1 MTSKIRLLY
10 GILLALLTGVA
21 LAQNDFQDLPN
32 LGDSTGRIYSPSQD
46 RALGAAFM
54 RQLRQQDII
63 LDDPEATRYLSALGH
78 KLTVHSEN
86 PGFGFTFF
94 LVNDRSINAFAGP
107 AGHIGVNTG
116 LVIAAESESE
126 LAAVLAHEIAH
137 VTQRHLARAFEASDK
152 LSIPTAAAIIAGIL
166 IGTQSGQ
173 AGAATITAA
182 TAASMQS
189 QINFTRANEKE
200 ADRVGIQ
207 TLADAGFDPNSMAS
221 FFERLQK
228 NSRLY
233 GDRLPEF
240 LSTHPV
246 TTNRIAEAENRASSY
261 PKVTV
266 VENPDFQ
273 LIRARLRVQSYDNPA
288 QVLADFQ
295 RYHGNDGGKSAAE
308 RYEYALLLEANE
320 KYQQAMNVI
329 DGLLHSDPDRLA
341 YRLAKADI
349 FGHMRR
355 YGDAISI
362 YKATNQLFPGELAVL
377 LPYASTLLANNQ
389 PEAAYHLLLD
399 ASSSN
404 TESPQLN
411 KLLAQAAGTS
421 NKPAQAHTALSR
433 YYYLNG
439 FTDKAIE
446 QMQLAARTHGLSD
459 YQATRIQARLNQ
471 LRELRKSEKAELK
484 N

>member
-1 MTSKIRLLY
+1 MTSKTRPLFGFLLT
-10 GILLALLTGVA
+10 LLTGIA

-46 RALGAAFM
+46 RALGTAFM
-54 RQLRQQDII
+54 RQLRQQDAI
-63 LDDPEATRYLSALGH
+63 LDDPEATRYLTSLGH
-78 KLTVHSEN
+78 RLTVHSEN
-86 PGFGFTFF
+86 PGFGFSFF

-116 LVIAAESESE
+116 LFIAAQSESE

-152 LSIPTAAAIIAGIL
+152 LSIPTAAALIAGIL
-166 IGTQSGQ
+166 IGTRSGQ

-189 QINFTRANEKE
+189 QINFTRANEEE

-233 GDRLPEF
+233 GDSLPEF

-246 TTNRIAEAENRASSY
+246 TTNRIAEAENRASTY
-261 PKVTV
+261 PKVHV
-266 VENPDFQ
+266 VDNPDFE
-273 LIRARLRVQSYDNPA
+273 LIRAELRVHSYDNPA

-295 RYHGNDGGKSAAE
+295 RYHGNDGGKTAPE

-320 KYQQAMNVI
+320 KYQEALHVL
-329 DGLLHSDPDRLA
+329 DGLLHSDPDRLE
-341 YRLAKADI
+341 YRLAKADVYRN
-349 FGHMRR
+349 MRS
-355 YGDAISI
+355 YGDAIAI
-362 YKATNQLFPGELAVL
+362 YQATNRLFPGELAVL
-377 LPYASTLLANNQ
+377 LPYASTLLADNQ
-389 PEAAYHLLLD
+389 AEPAYNLLLG
-399 ASSSN
+399 ASDSD
-404 TESPQLN
+404 TESPQLY

-421 NKPAQAHTALSR
+421 NQPAQAHSALSQ

-446 QMQLAARTHGLSD
+446 QMQLAARTKGLSD